1 MTLSFALKPS
11 KANLV
16 IHLPGSQ
23 NPRSEVSPVQFSQPL
38 SLYKSPLSLVTILQN
53 HLLKTL
59 KGNEKQWDQ
68 KQNNDLKN
76 YTGGRIFNKRTRM
89 TAAMSRAICC
99 LQLSFKIPR
108 TPARKVRRLRFLYIF
123 LYQRPKE
130 FVFSSHHLP
139 RTTAHDEAVILW
151 ACVTKYLDLAKR
163 NASCKDYAQQQQQI
177 ASNFRVPNEVLTSHS
192 IILKGDRLWN
202 VLNCRIPV
210 LPYCCCVYATF
221 DW

>member
-1 MTLSFALKPS
+1 MTWRTIQGEGFSIREREWLRQWVVPS
-11 KANLV
+11 VVSNY
-16 IHLPGSQ
+16 HL
-23 NPRSEVSPVQFSQPL
+23 RSRGLQHG
-38 SLYKSPLSLVTILQN
+38 KSD
-53 HLLKTL
+53 
-59 KGNEKQWDQ
+59 GWGF
-68 KQNNDLKN
+68 
-76 YTGGRIFNKRTRM
+76 YTF
-89 TAAMSRAICC
+89 
-99 LQLSFKIPR
+99 
-108 TPARKVRRLRFLYIF
+108 F